1 MPKQSFHGEVAG
13 QTLSY
18 FLEKHG
24 VRARLLVQR
33 TVPLHEFARVI
44 LPATYS
50 RALVWSLSPAL
61 MANVHHLYDCT

>member
-1 MPKQSFHGEVAG
+1 MPKQSFHSEVAG

-24 VRARLLVQR
+24 VWVHHWATNRSASRICSG
-33 TVPLHEFARVI
+33 VI

-61 MANVHHLYDCT
+61 MANVHHLYNCT